1 MQPAIILTWQHF
13 YFIFPEVR
21 ICKLWQAAAGSRYTA
36 DPGGNIA
43 SQALLMMCINFLT
56 SWKPG
61 KWYIKF
67 FCFSDILLVHNI
79 SDMTHDSRCCGHNIS
94 DTLFQ
99 LYGSVSDIGRI
110 TICVIV

>member
-1 MQPAIILTWQHF
+1 MQAAIILTWQHF

-21 ICKLWQAAAGSRYTA
+21 ICKLRQAAAGSRYTA

-67 FCFSDILLVHNI
+67 LLFFRYFV
-79 SDMTHDSRCCGHNIS
+79 GPQY
-94 DTLFQ
+94 F
-99 LYGSVSDIGRI
+99 
-110 TICVIV
+110 

>member
-21 ICKLWQAAAGSRYTA
+21 ICKLWLAADGSRYTS
-36 DPGGNIA
+36 DPGGNMA
-43 SQALLMMCINFLT
+43 SQALLMMCISFLT

-61 KWYIKF
+61 KWCIRFLF
-67 FCFSDILLVHNI
+67 FLDILLDHNI
-79 SDMTHDSRCCGHNIS
+79 PDMTHDSECCGPSIS
-94 DTLFQ
+94 DTLFR

>member
-21 ICKLWQAAAGSRYTA
+21 ICKLWLAAAVAGTL
-36 DPGGNIA
+36 DPGGNMA

-61 KWYIKF
+61 KWCIKF
-67 FCFSDILLVHNI
+67 LLFFKYFVGPQY
-79 SDMTHDSRCCGHNIS
+79 S
-94 DTLFQ
+94 
-99 LYGSVSDIGRI
+99 
-110 TICVIV
+110 